1 MRAWSGNLRIG
12 LLGIA
17 PDMHDK
23 AANGL
28 FLGTEH
34 VLQVSNSQVPIEE
47 ATLERSGVASVDSDK
62 LVGAVSYDTQY
73 AVKQHEDLELQH
85 DAGRN
90 AKYLENAFNSERD
103 VVIQIIADEIRK

>member
-1 MRAWSGNLRIG
+1 MRAWSDKISMGLRG
-12 LLGIA
+12 V
-17 PDMHDK
+17 PDAMHDK

-47 ATLERSGVASVDSDK
+47 ATLERSGVASVDDEH
-62 LVGAVSYDTQY
+62 LIGAVSYDTEY
-73 AVKQHEDLELQH
+73 AVAQHENLEYVH

-90 AKYLENAFNSERD
+90 AKYLENAFNSERGT
-103 VVIQIIADEIRK
+103 VLQIIADELRK